1 MTHTVIYNPVLGVIE
16 TVGQG
21 KLTLS
26 EAKEIITEITK
37 IAVEKDCYLCLSDY
51 RQATVEMSI
60 TEIFDLPRIL
70 ADIVISFGL
79 YAGKFRRALV
89 IEQGLTDFRFFE
101 TVTINFGQHIRLFH
115 DIDEAK
121 KWLFEK

>member
-51 RQATVEMSI
+51 RKATVEMSI

-70 ADIVISFGL
+70 ADIVSSFGL
-79 YAGKFRRALV
+79 YAGKFRRALI

-101 TVTINFGQHIRLFH
+101 TVTLNFGQHIRLCH

-121 KWLFEK
+121 KWLFKK